1 MLTIRPL
8 SLIPAVA
15 LAFACAFSAPA
26 FAHDGVHILDA
37 YARFI
42 PGARAGGAF
51 MVIENHAV
59 EDERLLSVQA
69 DIAGMAEVHRTEQ
82 KADGTMGMAP
92 VEGGLAIA
100 PGTSVEL
107 KPGGDHIMMMD
118 LKRRPKEG
126 DIIHLTLEFSHA
138 GKVELDV
145 PVQNRR

>member
-1 MLTIRPL
+1 MSTLRPL
-8 SLIPAVA
+8 SLAA
-15 LAFACAFSAPA
+15 TFACLLAGPV

-51 MVIENHAV
+51 MVIENHATV
-59 EDERLLSVQA
+59 DERLLSVTA
-69 DIAGMAEVHRTEQ
+69 DVAGMTELHRSEK

-92 VEGGLAIA
+92 VDGGLAIA

-107 KPGGDHIMMMD
+107 MPGGDHIMMMD
-118 LKRRPKEG
+118 LKGHPKDG
-126 DIIHLTLEFSHA
+126 DTIHLTLEFSHA